1 MNKNSG
7 SFSLNCFSCDQ
18 PIEFNL
24 LDLDK
29 VVACPK
35 CSKKHALSDESL
47 KRQLKK
53 FQALCLQIK
62 DAEEILGNAEICV
75 EVGKE
80 KVKIPFKLLLTR
92 LKSTLN
98 LQVGDKKLAITFRT
112 EPTNI

>member
-1 MNKNSG
+1 MH
-7 SFSLNCFSCDQ
+7 

-29 VVACPK
+29 VVSCPK
-35 CSKKHALSDESL
+35 CNQKYALGDKSL

-62 DAEEILGNAEICV
+62 DSEEILGNAEICV
-75 EVGKE
+75 EVGKD
-80 KVKIPFKLLLTR
+80 KVQIPFKLLLTR

-98 LQVGDKKLAITFRT
+98 LQMADKKLAVTFRT
-112 EPTNI
+112 EPTTLRKAL